1 MKLNNKGFAITLVLY
16 GTLVLFLLL
25 LVSLLGILSTYKLR
39 LEKIYPQQDTDDIQ
53 LTCNFTTSFTQSKA
67 TVTISVNDETLLN
80 EKPYGYYAG
89 DTWYTSKSH
98 SDSSLTDNKN
108 VYFTV
113 RVKDKK
119 DNIINCGTAFFKIS
133 SYSYIESNLA
143 CTDTITGAVVE
154 NFGGS
159 GTGAG
164 PSGSYTTYDK
174 AYQAC
179 KDKCPSGRYTYKS
192 GCSVQKNISVS
203 TTNANS

>member
-25 LVSLLGILSTYKLR
+25 IVSLLGMLSTYKLR
-39 LEKIYPQQDTDDIQ
+39 LEKIYPEQDSEVT
-53 LTCNFTTSFTQSKA
+53 LTCDFTTWNNQNSASV
-67 TVTISVNDETLLN
+67 TVSVNDETLLS
-80 EKPYGYYAG
+80 ESPYGYYTG
-89 DTWYTSKSH
+89 DTWYTSNSH
-98 SDSSLTDNKN
+98 SDNSLKDNKN
-108 VYFTV
+108 VYFV
-113 RVKDKK
+113 IRVKDKK

-143 CTDTITGAVVE
+143 CTDNITGEVVE

-164 PSGSYTTYDK
+164 ASGSYSTYDK

-203 TTNANS
+203 TTKANS